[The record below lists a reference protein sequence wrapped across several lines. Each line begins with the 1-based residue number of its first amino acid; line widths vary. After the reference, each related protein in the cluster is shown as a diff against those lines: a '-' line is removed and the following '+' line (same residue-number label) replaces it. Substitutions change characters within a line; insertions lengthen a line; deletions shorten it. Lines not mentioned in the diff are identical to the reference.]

1 MARNWSQYSWSENTG
16 TYHSQEKTILSI
28 CNITSIISK
37 VICVMNLNPS
47 WRGLRYVGTCSPAN
61 SAHHFNAACIT
72 LSFSILLLLK
82 DSLGS

>member
-16 TYHSQEKTILSI
+16 TYHSQEKAMLSI
-28 CNITSIISK
+28 CYITSIISK
-37 VICVMNLNPS
+37 AICFMNLNPS
-47 WRGLRYVGTCSPAN
+47 WRGLRYVGTYSPAN
-61 SAHHFNAACIT
+61 SAHRFNAACKT